1 MIRELDKHI
10 FEYIWHLYYT
20 NQTDNDLLFKD
31 NVPCD
36 PSVWQFPK
44 HLMEYHE
51 LVFESG
57 RKALHGKT
65 VLDIGC
71 GFGWYLSILENMGV
85 SKYIGIDPDV
95 KSIKY
100 AKIMIKNVN
109 LDAEVSL
116 NSVEN
121 INCKADTILMLSV
134 NHKLDDQLSVFEKF
148 ECQNIILDSWEF
160 QNDFNLDDIV
170 NHFRTLNFQCT
181 QKKLYDHDHDRDRD
195 LIAGHIAGHRHI
207 LHFEKNP

>member
-181 QKKLYDHDHDRDRD
+181 QKKLYDHAHDRDRD

>member
-57 RKALHGKT
+57 RKAFHGKT

-160 QNDFNLDDIV
+160 QNDFHLDDIV

-195 LIAGHIAGHRHI
+195 LKAGHIAGHRHI

>member
-1 MIRELDKHI
+1 MLRDLDKHI

-31 NVPCD
+31 HVPCD

-44 HLMEYHE
+44 HLIEYNK

-71 GFGWYLSILENMGV
+71 GVGWYLSILENIGV

-95 KSIKY
+95 KSIEY
-100 AKIMIKNVN
+100 AKIMTKNVN
-109 LDAEVSL
+109 LDAKVSV

-121 INCKADTILMLSV
+121 INCKADTILMLHS
-134 NHKLDDQLSVFEKF
+134 NHHLDNQLSMFEKF
-148 ECQNIILDSWEF
+148 ECQNIILDSWAF
-160 QNDFNLDDIV
+160 QKDINLNDIL
-170 NHFRTLNFQCT
+170 NHFRTLNFQCI
-181 QKKLYDHDHDRDRD
+181 QKKLF
-195 LIAGHIAGHRHI
+195 GHEGGGINGYRYI
-207 LHFEKNP
+207 LHLEKNP